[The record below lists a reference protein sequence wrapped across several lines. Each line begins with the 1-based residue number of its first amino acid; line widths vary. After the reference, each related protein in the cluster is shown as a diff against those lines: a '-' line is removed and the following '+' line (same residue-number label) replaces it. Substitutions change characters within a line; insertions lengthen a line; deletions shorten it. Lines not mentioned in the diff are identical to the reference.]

1 MAGFPSMVGNTAY
14 AWLGVVPP
22 MTGLPP
28 YLFWDP
34 SVMTPPI
41 DLANPPQITLP
52 NGNIAWQTSI
62 STMTMLRSMNMPPA
76 TFNNAGNWLNEGA
89 TAGGQTAGYEAFITG
104 QSVPGSVG
112 IGSTRLQFGPI
123 YNPTPLLPLSAP
135 APEPEPPPSP

>member
-34 SVMTPPI
+34 SAMTPPL
-41 DLANPPQITLP
+41 DLTDPPQIDLP
-52 NGNIAWQTSI
+52 NGNKAWQTST
-62 STMTMLRSMNMPPA
+62 STMTMLRTGSVGPFPP
-76 TFNNAGNWLNEGA
+76 TGFFNPFLSS
-89 TAGGQTAGYEAFITG
+89 TAGYQAFITG

-112 IGSTRLQFGPI
+112 VGSTRLQLGPI
-123 YNPTPLLPLSAP
+123 YNAIPPLPLESTESSSA
-135 APEPEPPPSP
+135 SG